1 MMKNLI
7 ILAVMLFS
15 LAGLAQNP
23 AEKPNE
29 LSNEEMASLQ
39 AKRLAMQLDLN
50 EEQEQKLK
58 VLYLKRIEERKE
70 LMEERREAR
79 KEMMEERKEQ
89 RQEMMEMNQQQKDEL
104 RGILSEEQFSKW
116 ELLQEK
122 RRKGRQGHR
131 EKRKN

>member
-15 LAGLAQNP
+15 LAGLAQDP
-23 AEKPNE
+23 AEKPND

-79 KEMMEERKEQ
+79 KELMEKRKEQ

-104 RGILSEEQFSKW
+104 RGILNEEQFSKW
-116 ELLQEK
+116 EQLQEK
-122 RRKGRQGHR
+122 RRKGRKGHR
-131 EKRKN
+131 EKGKN